1 MRHARLDAA
10 GRTGT
15 GTVPVQAWMTPRRRT
30 VHSTAR

>member
-1 MRHARLDAA
+1 MRRARLDAA

-15 GTVPVQAWMTPRRRT
+15 GTVPVHAWMTRAQRT